1 MPTRKITMTVTLSV
15 EDDATVPT
23 FGIAVEGLPETEEG
37 DDPTPEELMTD
48 KVGDAIAAVVKQH
61 NEAMFRNTLPGVRK

>member
-1 MPTRKITMTVTLSV
+1 MSTRKITMTVTLSV

-23 FGIAVEGLPETEEG
+23 FGIAVEGLP
-37 DDPTPEELMTD
+37 TPEELMTD

-61 NEAMFRNTLPGVRK
+61 NEVMFRNTLPGVCK